1 MKPRTK
7 RILLGLGLD
16 NQDGH
21 KRITRGKNFELLGGS
36 QDTHEHMTE
45 TAIKFNEKLKER
57 SKTIEG
63 ISRDEFIEI
72 MDDVS

>member
-1 MKPRTK
+1 MKPRSK

-16 NQDGH
+16 SQDGH
-21 KRITRGKNFELLGGS
+21 KRITRGKNFQLFGGS
-36 QDTHEHMTE
+36 QDTHERMTE

-57 SKTIEG
+57 SKTIES